1 MKRYDEGG
9 FQSMS
14 GIRNNIFLDSFFSVN
29 LHRIKETG
37 EGNGAVPFFI
47 YRA

>member
-1 MKRYDEGG
+1 
-9 FQSMS
+9 MS
-14 GIRNNIFLDSFFSVN
+14 GIMNYIFLDSVFSVN
-29 LHRIKETG
+29 LLRIKETG